1 MVRITII
8 TPVFPYPKRG
18 VYTGIERHVEGLC
31 KGFKKLGHKVTVI
44 TTYWNGGSSY
54 HNFNDMEI
62 YRFKDLRV
70 ILGKLG
76 KLSGVFELDFL
87 TFSLIVTLNKKLLDT
102 DLLLINLP
110 FPFLSLINGN
120 FTSIGLLHHAQPI
133 VNLKDALSVPFGNI
147 YGKLT
152 RPDYWVAPSRFTAEQ
167 FIKLFKISKEK
178 IRVIPEGVDL
188 EKFNRSVDTSDINE
202 KLGNERKILFV
213 GNLNPN
219 KGVHFLIKSFAL
231 VKSRINDVKL
241 VIVGDGHLKHYLIN
255 LTKRL
260 NLEKDV
266 IFAGFVNDE
275 DLPKYYASCDIFAS
289 ASVLEGFGLIFLEAM
304 ALGKPIVA
312 FNLASIPE
320 VVENAGILVNEINHE
335 KFANAII
342 ELLSDEKLYQEKS
355 ENALKRA
362 KLFSWEKI
370 AEQFI
375 KINEQS

>member
-44 TTYWNGGSSY
+44 TTYWNGGASY
-54 HNFNDMEI
+54 HNLNGIEV
-62 YRFKDLRV
+62 YRFKDLRA

-76 KLSGVFELDFL
+76 MLSGAFELDFL
-87 TFSLIVTLNKKLLDT
+87 TFSLNVTLNKNLLDT

-110 FPFLSLINGN
+110 FPFLSLIDGN
-120 FTSIGLLHHAQPI
+120 FISVGLLHHAQPI
-133 VNLKDALSVPFGNI
+133 VKLKDALSVPFGNI

-152 RPDYWVAPSRFTAEQ
+152 KPDYWVAPSRFTAEQ

-178 IRVIPEGVDL
+178 IKIIPEGVDL
-188 EKFNRSVDTSDINE
+188 EKFNRNIDASDINE

-213 GNLNPN
+213 GNLHPN
-219 KGVHFLIKSFAL
+219 KGVHFLIKSFVL
-231 VKSRINDVKL
+231 VKSKIDDVKL
-241 VIVGDGHLKHYLIN
+241 VIVGDGPLKHCLIN

-260 NLEKDV
+260 NLEKDI
-266 IFAGFVNDE
+266 IFAGFVSDE
-275 DLPKYYASCDIFAS
+275 ELPKYYASCDIFAS

-320 VVENAGILVNEINHE
+320 VVGNAGILIDQINHE
-335 KFANAII
+335 KFANALI
-342 ELLSDEKLYQEKS
+342 ELLRNEELYKEKS
-355 ENALKRA
+355 QIAFNRA

>member
-44 TTYWNGGSSY
+44 TTYWNGGISY
-54 HNFNDMEI
+54 HNFNGIEI
-62 YRFKDLRV
+62 YRFKDLRT

-76 KLSGVFELDFL
+76 KLSGAFELDFL
-87 TFSLIVTLNKKLLDT
+87 TFSFNVVLNKNIIDT

-110 FPFLSLINGN
+110 FPFLKLLEHN
-120 FTSIGLLHHAQPI
+120 FISIGLLHHAQPI
-133 VNLKDALSVPFGNI
+133 VKFKDSLSAPFGGI

-152 RPDYWVAPSRFTAEQ
+152 KPDYWVAPSKFTADQ
-167 FIKLFKISKEK
+167 FIKFFKIPRVK
-178 IRVIPEGVDL
+178 IKVIPEGVDL
-188 EKFNRSVDTSDINE
+188 EKFNKVVDASDINE
-202 KLGNERKILFV
+202 KLGSERKILFV
-213 GNLNPN
+213 GNLHPY
-219 KGVHFLIKSFAL
+219 KGVHFLIRSFAL
-231 VKSRINDVKL
+231 VKSKINNVKL
-241 VIVGDGHLKHYLIN
+241 VIVGDGPLKHNLIN

-260 NLEKDV
+260 KLEKDV
-266 IFAGFVNDE
+266 IFAGFVSDE

-320 VVENAGILVNEINHE
+320 VVGDAGILVNEINHE

-342 ELLSDEKLYQEKS
+342 ELLQNKALYKEKS
-355 ENALKRA
+355 EIALNRV

-375 KINEQS
+375 KIIK

>member
-1 MVRITII
+1 MVKITII

-44 TTYWNGGSSY
+44 TTYWNGGISY
-54 HNFNDMEI
+54 HNFNGIEI
-62 YRFKDLRV
+62 YRFKDLRT

-76 KLSGVFELDFL
+76 RLSGAFELDFL
-87 TFSLIVTLNKKLLDT
+87 TFSFNVVLNKNIIDT

-110 FPFLSLINGN
+110 FPFLKLLEHN
-120 FTSIGLLHHAQPI
+120 FISIGLLHHAQPI
-133 VNLKDALSVPFGNI
+133 VKFKDSLSAPFGGI

-152 RPDYWVAPSRFTAEQ
+152 KPDYWVAPSKFTADQ
-167 FIKLFKISKEK
+167 FIKFFKIPRMK
-178 IRVIPEGVDL
+178 IKVIPEGVDL
-188 EKFNRSVDTSDINE
+188 EKFNKNVDASDINE

-213 GNLNPN
+213 GNLHPY

-231 VKSRINDVKL
+231 VKPKIDDVKL
-241 VIVGDGHLKHYLIN
+241 VIVGDGPLKHYLIN

-260 NLEKDV
+260 NLEKDI
-266 IFAGFVNDE
+266 IFTGFVSDE
-275 DLPKYYASCDIFAS
+275 ELPKYYASCDIFAS

-312 FNLASIPE
+312 FNLVSIPE
-320 VVENAGILVNEINHE
+320 VVGNAGILVNEINHE

-342 ELLSDEKLYQEKS
+342 ELLQNKALYKEKS
-355 ENALKRA
+355 EIALNRA

-375 KINEQS
+375 KIIK

>member
-44 TTYWNGGSSY
+44 TTYWNGGISY
-54 HNFNDMEI
+54 QTLNGIDI
-62 YRFKDLRV
+62 YRFKDLRA
-70 ILGKLG
+70 ILGKFG
-76 KLSGVFELDFL
+76 RLSGVFELDFL
-87 TFSLIVTLNKKLLDT
+87 TFSLNVTLNKKLLDA

-110 FPFLSLINGN
+110 FPFLSLIDGN
-120 FTSIGLLHHAQPI
+120 FISVGLLHHVQPI
-133 VNLKDALSVPFGNI
+133 VKIKDALAVPFGNI

-152 RPDYWVAPSRFTAEQ
+152 KPDYWVAPSKFTAEQ
-167 FIKLFKISKEK
+167 FIRLFKIPKEK

-213 GNLNPN
+213 GNLHPN

-231 VKSRINDVKL
+231 VKSRIKDVKL
-241 VIVGDGHLKHYLIN
+241 VIVGDGPLKHYLIN

-260 NLEKDV
+260 NIEKDV

-320 VVENAGILVNEINHE
+320 VVGNAGILIDQINHE

-342 ELLSDEKLYQEKS
+342 ELLQNKELYKEKS
-355 ENALKRA
+355 EIALNRV

-375 KINEQS
+375 KIIK

>member
-213 GNLNPN
+213 GNLHPN

-289 ASVLEGFGLIFLEAM
+289 ASVLEGFGLIFLEVM

-335 KFANAII
+335 KFADAII

>member
-44 TTYWNGGSSY
+44 TTYWNGGISY
-54 HNFNDMEI
+54 HNFNGIEI
-62 YRFKDLRV
+62 YRFKDLRT
-70 ILGKLG
+70 ILGKLK
-76 KLSGVFELDFL
+76 KLSGAFELDFL
-87 TFSLIVTLNKKLLDT
+87 TFSLNVTLNKKSLDT

-110 FPFLSLINGN
+110 FPFLSLIDGN
-120 FTSIGLLHHAQPI
+120 FISVGLLHHVQPI
-133 VNLKDALSVPFGNI
+133 AKIKDALAVPFGNI

-152 RPDYWVAPSRFTAEQ
+152 KPDYWVAPSKFTAEQ
-167 FIKLFKISKEK
+167 FIKLFKIPKEK

-188 EKFNRSVDTSDINE
+188 EKFNKNVDASDINE
-202 KLGNERKILFV
+202 KLSNERKILFV
-213 GNLNPN
+213 GNLHPN

-241 VIVGDGHLKHYLIN
+241 VIVGDGPLKHYLIN

-260 NLEKDV
+260 NIEKNV

-320 VVENAGILVNEINHE
+320 VVGNAGILIDQINHE

-342 ELLSDEKLYQEKS
+342 ELLQNKELYKEKS
-355 ENALKRA
+355 EIALNRV

-375 KINEQS
+375 KIIK

>member
-188 EKFNRSVDTSDINE
+188 EKFNRSVNTSDINE

-213 GNLNPN
+213 GNLHPN

-335 KFANAII
+335 KFADAII

>member
-213 GNLNPN
+213 GNLHPN

-335 KFANAII
+335 KFADAII

>member
-44 TTYWNGGSSY
+44 TTYWNGGISY
-54 HNFNDMEI
+54 QTLNGIDI
-62 YRFKDLRV
+62 YRFKDLRA
-70 ILGKLG
+70 ILGKFG
-76 KLSGVFELDFL
+76 RLSGVFELDFL
-87 TFSLIVTLNKKLLDT
+87 TFSLNVTLNKKLLDA

-110 FPFLSLINGN
+110 FPFLSLIDGN
-120 FTSIGLLHHAQPI
+120 FISVGLLHHVQPI
-133 VNLKDALSVPFGNI
+133 VKIKDALAVPFGNI

-152 RPDYWVAPSRFTAEQ
+152 KPDYWVAPSKFTAEQ
-167 FIKLFKISKEK
+167 FIRLFKIPKEK

-213 GNLNPN
+213 GNLHPN

-241 VIVGDGHLKHYLIN
+241 VIVGDGPLKHYLIN

-260 NLEKDV
+260 KLEKDV

-320 VVENAGILVNEINHE
+320 VVGNAGILIDQINHE

-342 ELLSDEKLYQEKS
+342 ELLQNKELYKEKS
-355 ENALKRA
+355 EIALNRV

-375 KINEQS
+375 KIIK

>member
-1 MVRITII
+1 VVRITII

-31 KGFKKLGHKVTVI
+31 KGFKKLGHKVTII
-44 TTYWNGGSSY
+44 TTYWNGGAFYS
-54 HNFNDMEI
+54 NLNDIEI
-62 YRFKDLRV
+62 YRFKDLRT
-70 ILGKLG
+70 ILGKFG
-76 KLSGVFELDFL
+76 RLSGAFELDFL
-87 TFSLIVTLNKKLLDT
+87 TFSLNVTLNKKLLDT
-102 DLLLINLP
+102 DILLINLP
-110 FPFLSLINGN
+110 FPFLGLMDGN
-120 FTSIGLLHHAQPI
+120 FISVGLLHHAQPI
-133 VNLKDALSVPFGNI
+133 VKLKDALSVPFGNI

-152 RPDYWVAPSRFTAEQ
+152 KPDYWVAPSRFTAEQ
-167 FIKLFKISKEK
+167 FIKLFKISKGK
-178 IRVIPEGVDL
+178 IKIIPEGVDL
-188 EKFNRSVDTSDINE
+188 EKFNRNVDASDINE

-213 GNLNPN
+213 GNLHPS

-231 VKSRINDVKL
+231 VKSKINDVKL
-241 VIVGDGHLKHYLIN
+241 VIVGDGPLKNYLIN

-266 IFAGFVNDE
+266 FFTGFVNDE
-275 DLPKYYASCDIFAS
+275 ELPKYYASCDIFAS

-320 VVENAGILVNEINHE
+320 VVGNAGILIDEINHE

-342 ELLSDEKLYQEKS
+342 ELLKNDELYKEKS
-355 ENALKRA
+355 QIAFNRA

-375 KINEQS
+375 KIIK

>member
-1 MVRITII
+1 M
-8 TPVFPYPKRG
+8 
-18 VYTGIERHVEGLC
+18 
-31 KGFKKLGHKVTVI
+31 
-44 TTYWNGGSSY
+44 
-54 HNFNDMEI
+54 
-62 YRFKDLRV
+62 
-70 ILGKLG
+70 
-76 KLSGVFELDFL
+76 
-87 TFSLIVTLNKKLLDT
+87 
-102 DLLLINLP
+102 P
-110 FPFLSLINGN
+110 FPFLSLIDGN
-120 FTSIGLLHHAQPI
+120 FISISLLHHAQPI

-152 RPDYWVAPSRFTAEQ
+152 KPDYWVAPSRFTAEQ
-167 FIKLFKISKEK
+167 FIKLFKIPKEK
-178 IRVIPEGVDL
+178 IKVIPEGVDL
-188 EKFNRSVDTSDINE
+188 EKFNKNVDTSDISE

-213 GNLNPN
+213 GNLHPN

-241 VIVGDGHLKHYLIN
+241 VIVGDGPLKHYLIN

-260 NLEKDV
+260 NIEKDV

-320 VVENAGILVNEINHE
+320 VVGNAGILVNEINHE

>member
-31 KGFKKLGHKVTVI
+31 KGFKKLGHKVTII
-44 TTYWNGGSSY
+44 TTFWNGGSSY
-54 HNFNDMEI
+54 HNLNGIEI
-62 YRFKDLRV
+62 YRFKDLRS
-70 ILGKLG
+70 ILGKLRR
-76 KLSGVFELDFL
+76 LSGVFELDFL
-87 TFSLIVTLNKKLLDT
+87 TFSLNVTLNKKVLDT

-110 FPFLSLINGN
+110 FPFLSLIDGN
-120 FTSIGLLHHAQPI
+120 FISVGLLHHVQPI
-133 VNLKDALSVPFGNI
+133 VKLKDAFSIPFGNI

-152 RPDYWVAPSRFTAEQ
+152 KPDYWVAPSKFTAEQ
-167 FIKLFKISKEK
+167 FIKLFKIPKEK

-188 EKFNRSVDTSDINE
+188 EKFNKNVDASDINE

-213 GNLNPN
+213 GNLHPN

-241 VIVGDGHLKHYLIN
+241 VIVGDGPLKHYLIN

-260 NLEKDV
+260 KLEKDV
-266 IFAGFVNDE
+266 ILAGFVDDE

-312 FNLASIPE
+312 FNLVSIPE
-320 VVENAGILVNEINHE
+320 VVGDAGILVNEINHE

-342 ELLSDEKLYQEKS
+342 ELLQNKALYKEKS
-355 ENALKRA
+355 EIALNRV

-375 KINEQS
+375 KIIK